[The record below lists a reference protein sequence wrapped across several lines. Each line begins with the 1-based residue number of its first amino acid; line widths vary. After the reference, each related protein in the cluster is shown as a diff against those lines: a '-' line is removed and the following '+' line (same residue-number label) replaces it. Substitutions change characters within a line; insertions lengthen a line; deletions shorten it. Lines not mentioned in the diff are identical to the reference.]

1 MATIACRDLRNK
13 HVWVGVDQNQKKK
26 RDNAI
31 AAVHFH
37 YGSLGQVGHYKNFV
51 SNVM

>member
-13 HVWVGVDQNQKKK
+13 HVWVGVGQNQKM
-26 RDNAI
+26 RANAI
-31 AAVHFH
+31 ATVHFH
-37 YGSLGQVGHYKNFV
+37 YGSLGQVGHYKNYV